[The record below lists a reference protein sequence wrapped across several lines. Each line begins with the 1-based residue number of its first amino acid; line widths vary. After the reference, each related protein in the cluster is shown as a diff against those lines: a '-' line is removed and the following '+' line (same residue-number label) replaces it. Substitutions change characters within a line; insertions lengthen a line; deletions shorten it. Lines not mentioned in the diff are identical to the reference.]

1 VEKQEK
7 LLTKEDPTN
16 HIYCIYIILAISSFY
31 HLFFFTYS
39 TPLVNSKYTLRL
51 LITRGSMRQPNIKR
65 SGESGS
71 NIMKHATKMAP
82 AKEIYFG
89 ILPASPLVQ
98 KSLGDPY
105 HMLVRVQVELK
116 LTSYG
121 RVSQSMSG

>member
-1 VEKQEK
+1 
-7 LLTKEDPTN
+7 
-16 HIYCIYIILAISSFY
+16 
-31 HLFFFTYS
+31 
-39 TPLVNSKYTLRL
+39 
-51 LITRGSMRQPNIKR
+51 
-65 SGESGS
+65 
-71 NIMKHATKMAP
+71 MKHATKMAP

-121 RVSQSMSG
+121 RVSQSCWGNLSLCILCKNETLMCSVRYSTVIIQCMYGVQ